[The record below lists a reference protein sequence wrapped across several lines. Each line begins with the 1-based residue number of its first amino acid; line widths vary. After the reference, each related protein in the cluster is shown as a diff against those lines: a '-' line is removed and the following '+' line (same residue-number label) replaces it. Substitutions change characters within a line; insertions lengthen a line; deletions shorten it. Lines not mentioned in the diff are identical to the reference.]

1 MELNKEKINNNNL
14 FKINFKKS
22 HTIYPIS
29 KNKFKNSNSEYL
41 NFFNN
46 PNSNRYICNKIINK
60 IKLKNSS
67 ISSEKRNKNNYLN
80 YKINIKNNLCTKNS
94 NNNNSYNP
102 RNNNNSKK
110 ILLKPKKIDTQ
121 IYKEEKKKVFSYNN
135 KTNKTMINNI
145 NNKTYSNKKDNISYK
160 EILNLWDKLYIPISY
175 RKIFNALLNQLE
187 KEDKN
192 KLILNEL
199 IELEELIKEINTLLN
214 NIKKRKEIINKIK
227 EINNNLKLIF
237 NSDGKESNK
246 YLVNNMSNYIEKMRI
261 ITINICILM
270 KKIKKKIY
278 NGSMTAKY
286 NIDLIS
292 QSFNFDKNYLIKMK
306 EELDFLK
313 EGNAKYFFNISEE
326 KDPFLIR
333 ASNNDENSKKDPF
346 INIVPITE
354 EIRAK
359 IEKCIY
365 IIYQE
370 LIAYQNSAINNN
382 IFRPISPS
390 NKYFSC
396 SNLPTK
402 SDNRMNYSNLY
413 LKKSKVGLER
423 IIPRKESELK
433 YLHHKR
439 NKNNKNTFL
448 KSNSCINFQI
458 KSTQITNRTFYLT
471 NFEKINNKK
480 LIDISSNEDNNIN
493 INKL

>member
-14 FKINFKKS
+14 FKINFAKKS
-22 HTIYPIS
+22 HIIYPIS

-46 PNSNRYICNKIINK
+46 PNSNRFICKKIINK

-67 ISSEKRNKNNYLN
+67 ISSEKRNKNINLKN
-80 YKINIKNNLCTKNS
+80 KINIKNNLCKNNS
-94 NNNNSYNP
+94 INNNSYNP
-102 RNNNNSKK
+102 RYNNSKK
-110 ILLKPKKIDTQ
+110 IFLKTKKIDTQ
-121 IYKEEKKKVFSYNN
+121 IYKDEKKKVFSYNN

-145 NNKTYSNKKDNISYK
+145 NNKFYINMKDNISYK

-199 IELEELIKEINTLLN
+199 IELEQLIKEIDNLLN
-214 NIKKRKEIINKIK
+214 NIKFRKEIINKIK

-246 YLVNNMSNYIEKMRI
+246 YLVKKMSYYIEKMRI
-261 ITINICILM
+261 ITINICFLM
-270 KKIKKKIY
+270 KKIKRKIY

-292 QSFNFDKNYLIKMK
+292 QTYNFDKNYLIKMK
-306 EELDFLK
+306 EELGFLK

-333 ASNNDENSKKDPF
+333 ASNNDDNSKKDPF

-354 EIRAK
+354 EIREK
-359 IEKCIY
+359 IEKCNY

-370 LIAYQNSAINNN
+370 LIAYQNSNLNNN

-396 SNLPTK
+396 SNIPTK

-433 YLHHKR
+433 FLHHKR

-458 KSTQITNRTFYLT
+458 KSTQINNRTFYLT
-471 NFEKINNKK
+471 NLEKINNKK
-480 LIDISSNEDNNIN
+480 LIDISSNEENNIYVN
-493 INKL
+493 NL